1 MAHELTAR
9 ELEAPWDGKD
19 RWLSDGGSRGAGRLV
34 AKLSQAGITWY
45 FAYTGTAGNRRFWP
59 IGPYHSKDAREG
71 TFTLKRARDEAAR
84 LSSLHRE
91 IGRDLHDHD
100 ADVRD
105 AEDVAR
111 REAAKAAQ
119 LAEARAKQSTL
130 RQLLEAY
137 TGHLERTG
145 KESAGHVASTFRLH
159 VFEAAPEVADTR
171 AADVTP
177 EDFVRII
184 AAPEAA
190 GKGRT
195 AAKLRSYLRAAY
207 ALAVRSH
214 LDPAAPAS
222 LRAFGIASN
231 PIAGIASLPQHN
243 RTRDRHLSESEL
255 AAFLRRL
262 DAEPEGVPK
271 DALALCLLLGGQRP
285 AQLMRL
291 RPVDVDLDAGALA
304 LFDPKGRRL
313 TPRRHVLPI
322 VGKAA
327 PILARLTSA
336 LPERAP
342 LVFGG
347 LRPEAITRIVRDISA
362 AMLAADPKESREPFE
377 LRDLRRTCE
386 TMLAALKISSD
397 VRAQIQS
404 HGLGGV
410 QTRHYDRHDY
420 ADEKR
425 QALAKWQRHLERIK
439 AGEPAKVV
447 SLDKR
452 RRAQG

>member
-9 ELEAPWDGKD
+9 DLAAPWDGKD
-19 RWLSDGGSRGAGRLV
+19 RLLSDGGSRGAGRLV
-34 AKLSQAGITWY
+34 GKLSQAGITWY

-59 IGPYHSKDAREG
+59 IGSYDPKGKRGA
-71 TFTLKRARDEAAR
+71 FTLAKARDEAAN
-84 LSSLHRE
+84 LSKLHRE
-91 IGRDLHDHD
+91 VGRDLHEHF
-100 ADVRD
+100 AAEHA
-105 AEDVAR
+105 AEDAAR
-111 REAAKAAQ
+111 EAAAKAAQ

-137 TGHLERTG
+137 AGHLERTG
-145 KESAGHVASTFRLH
+145 RQSAGAVRSIFRVHVT
-159 VFEAAPEVADTR
+159 EAAPEVADTR
-171 AADVTP
+171 AADVAP
-177 EDFVRII
+177 EDFVRLIS
-184 AAPEAA
+184 APEAA

-243 RTRDRHLSESEL
+243 RARDRHLSESEL

-262 DAEPEGVPK
+262 DAEPEGVTR
-271 DALALCLLLGGQRP
+271 DALSLCLLLGGQRP
-285 AQLMRL
+285 TQLLRL
-291 RPVDVDLDAGALA
+291 RPVDVDTDAGTLA
-304 LFDPKGRRL
+304 LFDTKGRRR

-327 PILARLTSA
+327 PILARLMDG
-336 LPERAP
+336 LEERAP
-342 LVFGG
+342 LVFLG
-347 LRPEAITRIVRDISA
+347 LRPEAVTRTVGAICA
-362 AMLAADPKESREPFE
+362 AMLEAKEAREPFE

-386 TMLAALKISSD
+386 TMLAALKVSSD

-410 QTRHYDRHDY
+410 QARHYDRHDY
-420 ADEKR
+420 AEEKR

-439 AGEPAKVV
+439 AGEGSKVIA
-447 SLDKR
+447 LETR
-452 RRAQG
+452 RESA